1 MSSPILI
8 TYARDYRIAI
18 MIVRLHIAMVFQ
30 TPPIPRVRLLV
41 DDPHFEGTAA
51 LDGASLPLAFV
62 IRELASVFHG
72 ARSRAYVRAESAGG
86 AVLGQSIASFCG
98 PGLAV

>member
-1 MSSPILI
+1 MV
-8 TYARDYRIAI
+8 
-18 MIVRLHIAMVFQ
+18 VRLHIAMILQ
-30 TPPIPRVRLLV
+30 TPRIPRVRLLV